1 MLLTECPA
9 CRTPLHWTY
18 IFRTLWSRWRCVH
31 CGSLLRLDM
40 IRRPLGAF
48 LGMIVILAGSI
59 VLTRNGWPPRGRS
72 LLTAFTSADPG
83 RRAPGAGQ
91 SALAE

>member
-1 MLLTECPA
+1 
-9 CRTPLHWTY
+9 
-18 IFRTLWSRWRCVH
+18 
-31 CGSLLRLDM
+31 
-40 IRRPLGAF
+40 
-48 LGMIVILAGSI
+48 MIVILAGSI